1 VRGWLVI
8 VGADVGG
15 TFTDVILVHGGSVT
29 TAKVPTSPVQ
39 SDAIS
44 EGLNRLT
51 EGVPVE
57 VFVNGTTVATNALLE
72 RVGARTLLVTDAGF
86 EDVIEIGRQD
96 RPSLY
101 DPFADR
107 PVPLVRRE
115 DRIGVEGGHPY
126 AEDVSGTLAAVN
138 LDGIEAIAVAM
149 IDGHTDDAIESAI
162 AQSLNERAPG
172 IPIGRSSVVSP
183 EFREFERISTTVLN
197 AYLSP
202 VAGAYLTT
210 LDDTF
215 LATGMAGSVSVMRSS
230 GGLMSPRDAATLPAA
245 ILLSGPAGGVVAA
258 QSYARDMDLNQIV
271 SFDMGGTSTDVCSIE
286 NGAIDV
292 CYERRIDGYVCRMP
306 SVGIHT
312 VGAGGGSIAWV
323 DAGGALR
330 VGPRSSGAI
339 PGPACYGRGGLTPT
353 VTDANVVLRRID
365 HEARLGG
372 DLRIDDGAAHRAVA
386 LIADELGLSVQKAA
400 LGIVSIAEE
409 VMAGAIRSV
418 SVERGADPRA
428 ASLMAFGG
436 AGGLHAVNLAR
447 TLGMSSVVIPP
458 HGGVFSA
465 LGLLLAPPRV
475 DLARA
480 VLVND
485 GSVGPLISAA
495 HDLAD
500 EAVRTLSQ
508 AGSDVVRTSFTI
520 DVRYL
525 GQSHE
530 IGVSWDPD
538 DPFDVVLER
547 FSKLHIQRN
556 GFARKKDPLEVVAV
570 RCTVVGE
577 PALSMDLLGLWSRS
591 ATVPPT
597 TRPIVGRSGQ
607 VTASIYDRESLSVGD
622 VVVGPAVIEERD
634 ATTFLDTGDRLVVHR
649 NGSLEITW

>member
-1 VRGWLVI
+1 
-8 VGADVGG
+8 VGG
-15 TFTDVILVHGGSVT
+15 TFTDVILVDGGSVT

-44 EGLNRLT
+44 EGLSRLT

-72 RVGARTLLVTDAGF
+72 RAGARTLLVTDAGF

-115 DRIGVEGGHPY
+115 DRVGVEGGHTY
-126 AEDVSGTLAAVN
+126 AEQVSDTLAAVN

-162 AQSLNERAPG
+162 AQSLNERDPG

-202 VAGAYLTT
+202 VAGAYLTM

-258 QSYARDMDLNQIV
+258 QSYARDMELDQIV

-292 CYERRIDGYVCRMP
+292 SYERRIDGYVCRMP

-323 DAGGALR
+323 DPGGALR

-365 HEARLGG
+365 PEARLGG

-386 LIADELGLSVQKAA
+386 LIADELSLSVHKAA

-480 VLVND
+480 VLVDD
-485 GSVGPLISAA
+485 GSIGTLMSVA
-495 HDLAD
+495 HDLAA

-508 AGSDVVRTSFTI
+508 AGSDAVRTSFTI
-520 DVRYL
+520 DIRYL

-538 DPFDVVLER
+538 EPFEVAVER
-547 FSKLHIQRN
+547 FSTLHTQRN
-556 GFARKKDPLEVVAV
+556 GFARRTDPVEVVAV

-591 ATVPPT
+591 ATGPPT

-622 VVVGPAVIEERD
+622 VVVGPAVIEERE

-649 NGSLEITW
+649 NGSLEIAW